1 MSTSDLS
8 DEPSGGLLRSKIL
21 EMWFI
26 RAKRNKKGAVSSSQT
41 DGRRKEYYVQDAS
54 SNDLENKTRFRHMN
68 TNKGRNPVL
77 PRGSKAD
84 AGENL

>member
-41 DGRRKEYYVQDAS
+41 DGRRTEYYVQDAS
-54 SNDLENKTRFRHMN
+54 SNDLENKSSTN